1 MRKVIGIGET
11 VLDIIFKGGK
21 PIEAVPGGSS
31 FNAVISLGR
40 AGVNAS
46 FISEAGNDRIGEYVI
61 QFLRDNGVN
70 ADNVSIFP
78 ESKSPLSLAFLDEN
92 NNADYIFYKDHPHDQ
107 LEFATPEI
115 NPGDIVLF
123 GSFFALNP
131 VVRPQVAGF
140 LEYAK
145 EHGAIL
151 YYDINFRA
159 SHQNEIMKITP
170 NLIENLEM
178 ADFVRG
184 NPEESFPPDV
194 VAGIHMHRRIDV
206 LTDNLPEVREA
217 REWFRNETRRVA
229 PITLD
234 VMWDH
239 FLSRHWSQLSPD
251 FPLQEFVC
259 YAREQV
265 MTILPDSPP
274 RFINLNN
281 YLWSEQWLVRYRDMD
296 FIQNVLNGMASRR
309 PRLDALR
316 DSWYDLN
323 AHYAALET
331 RFWQFYPRMMAQA
344 SRKAL

>member
-1 MRKVIGIGET
+1 MSRVT
-11 VLDIIFKGGK
+11 SSQRR
-21 PIEAVPGGSS
+21 GSLKDEVYMNFLAHLHLAHLAES
-31 FNAVISLGR
+31 SL
-40 AGVNAS
+40 S
-46 FISEAGNDRIGEYVI
+46 GN
-61 QFLRDNGVN
+61 L
-70 ADNVSIFP
+70 
-78 ESKSPLSLAFLDEN
+78 L
-92 NNADYIFYKDHPHDQ
+92 
-107 LEFATPEI
+107 
-115 NPGDIVLF
+115 
-123 GSFFALNP
+123 
-131 VVRPQVAGF
+131 
-140 LEYAK
+140 
-145 EHGAIL
+145 
-151 YYDINFRA
+151 
-159 SHQNEIMKITP
+159 
-170 NLIENLEM
+170 

-184 NPEESFPPDV
+184 NPEESFPPGV

-217 REWFRNETRRVA
+217 REWFRSETRRVA

-316 DSWYDLN
+316 DSG
-323 AHYAALET
+323 T
-331 RFWQFYPRMMAQA
+331 I
-344 SRKAL
+344 

>member
-1 MRKVIGIGET
+1 MNFLAHLHLAHLAE
-11 VLDIIFKGGK
+11 
-21 PIEAVPGGSS
+21 SS
-31 FNAVISLGR
+31 LS
-40 AGVNAS
+40 
-46 FISEAGNDRIGEYVI
+46 GN
-61 QFLRDNGVN
+61 L
-70 ADNVSIFP
+70 
-78 ESKSPLSLAFLDEN
+78 L
-92 NNADYIFYKDHPHDQ
+92 
-107 LEFATPEI
+107 
-115 NPGDIVLF
+115 
-123 GSFFALNP
+123 
-131 VVRPQVAGF
+131 
-140 LEYAK
+140 
-145 EHGAIL
+145 
-151 YYDINFRA
+151 
-159 SHQNEIMKITP
+159 
-170 NLIENLEM
+170 

-217 REWFRNETRRVA
+217 REWFRSETRRVA

-251 FPLQEFVC
+251 F
-259 YAREQV
+259 
-265 MTILPDSPP
+265 PP

-316 DSWYDLN
+316 DSWYDLD
-323 AHYAALET
+323 AHYDALET

-344 SRKAL
+344 SHKAL

>member
-1 MRKVIGIGET
+1 MNFLAHLHLAHLAE
-11 VLDIIFKGGK
+11 
-21 PIEAVPGGSS
+21 SS
-31 FNAVISLGR
+31 LS
-40 AGVNAS
+40 
-46 FISEAGNDRIGEYVI
+46 GN
-61 QFLRDNGVN
+61 L
-70 ADNVSIFP
+70 
-78 ESKSPLSLAFLDEN
+78 L
-92 NNADYIFYKDHPHDQ
+92 
-107 LEFATPEI
+107 
-115 NPGDIVLF
+115 
-123 GSFFALNP
+123 
-131 VVRPQVAGF
+131 
-140 LEYAK
+140 
-145 EHGAIL
+145 
-151 YYDINFRA
+151 
-159 SHQNEIMKITP
+159 
-170 NLIENLEM
+170 

-217 REWFRNETRRVA
+217 REWFRSETRRVA

-316 DSWYDLN
+316 DSWYDLD
-323 AHYAALET
+323 AHYDALET
-331 RFWQFYPRMMAQA
+331 RFWQFYPRMMARRHTRRYKTLVHPYR
-344 SRKAL
+344 SRNGRQSQNPVSQLPMPFFALPLHGIEQR